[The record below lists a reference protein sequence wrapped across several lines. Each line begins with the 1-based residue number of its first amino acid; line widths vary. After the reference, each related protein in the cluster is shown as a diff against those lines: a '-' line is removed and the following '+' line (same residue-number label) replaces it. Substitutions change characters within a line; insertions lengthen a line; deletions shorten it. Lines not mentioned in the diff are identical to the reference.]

1 MKRAE
6 QSGRQRPPEARARL
20 FNHTAGYVSAVRRRA
35 GQQARRAEPRARPL
49 PVPAFVP
56 ASSPLPRCQL
66 LLAGSASDN
75 EGGSARKAGN
85 SIKVKC
91 VIVWRRRRA
100 AGEQM
105 EQMES
110 QSSVKDGKKRG
121 HRGGTCGGQLVAVSS
136 CATSLSDGMITCAN

>member
-35 GQQARRAEPRARPL
+35 GQQAGEPSPELARYL
-49 PVPAFVP
+49 FVP

-75 EGGSARKAGN
+75 EGGVGSQSGN

-100 AGEQM
+100 AGEQT
-105 EQMES
+105 EQIES

-121 HRGGTCGGQLVAVSS
+121 DRGGTSGGQLVTVMCQA
-136 CATSLSDGMITCAN
+136 AQLLSLTA